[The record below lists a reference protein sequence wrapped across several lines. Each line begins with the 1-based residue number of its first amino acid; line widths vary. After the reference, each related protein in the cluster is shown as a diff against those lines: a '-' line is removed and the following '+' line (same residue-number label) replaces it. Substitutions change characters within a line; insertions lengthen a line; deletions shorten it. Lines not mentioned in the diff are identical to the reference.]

1 MIVTEGAI
9 TDRPLPRTFAAIAA
23 RGFTGELI
31 VTSGG
36 REHRVAWRD
45 GGVVGATSPHPADS
59 AAKIAVTLG
68 VLSSTQAG
76 EVTRIIAANPGCDEV
91 EVVARVARL
100 SSDMVGRLGRRLVA
114 TRAARLFSVDNGRF
128 QVDDTPPLGA
138 IPPVDARWILYSGV
152 RAHYTIDRLHREVA
166 SLADAITVPAD
177 ADLAAF
183 GFGEGEADVLTRLVG
198 ARMNLAPSPVGL
210 DPRIVEAIAL
220 VLLAT
225 GVATAVPGDPRI
237 PTEPPRE
244 RVSATAIPTPRA
256 PAAST
261 IPPRASTGAIPTQPL
276 ASATPPRERPASTP
290 SPDGSGRVTGP
301 IPTQPRTV
309 TGPVP
314 TQPRTVTGP
323 VPPHPRAATGPIPT
337 QPRTTTSQIVS
348 PPPRTTTRPITT
360 VPARAATGPIPVSG
374 RPGPR
379 VRGADPTRVAAL
391 IADRRAALDDGADH
405 FAMLGLEP
413 DAPVEAV
420 RAAYFELARHLH
432 PDRLAAAGVGDDK
445 REAHRVFA
453 RINEA
458 FGVLSDPDRR
468 AEYTRVLQA
477 GGAAAVQAQ
486 AEAAASKVKQVIGGE
501 EAFRQGEAALRR
513 MALED
518 AVMLFKRAAELSP
531 EEGEY
536 HAMLGWTLYVAAP
549 VKTDALNTARGHLR
563 KAMELRPNSALPH
576 LLLGRIAR
584 MEGEATPAINHLR
597 QALELSPRSSEAAA
611 ELRAAE
617 SMKQQSARGG
627 LFSRPKK

>member
-45 GGVVGATSPHPADS
+45 GGVVGAASPHPADS

-76 EVTRIIAANPGCDEV
+76 EVARIIAANPGCDEV

-114 TRAARLFSVDNGRF
+114 TRAARLFSVDSGRF
-128 QVDDTPPLGA
+128 QLDDTPPLGA
-138 IPPVDARWILYSGV
+138 IPPVDPRWILYSGV

-166 SLADAITVPAD
+166 SLAAAITVPAD

-183 GFGEGEADVLTRLVG
+183 GFGEGEADVLARLVG
-198 ARMNLAPSPVGL
+198 ARMNLAPSPAGL
-210 DPRIVEAIAL
+210 DARTVEAIAL

-225 GVATAVPGDPRI
+225 GVATAVPGDPRV

-244 RVSATAIPTPRA
+244 RVSATAIPTPRER
-256 PAAST
+256 PSAST
-261 IPPRASTGAIPTQPL
+261 IPTRPSGTIPVVAPTPAGAARVTGPIATQPRATTGPIATQPIPTQP
-276 ASATPPRERPASTP
+276 TQ
-290 SPDGSGRVTGP
+290 P
-301 IPTQPRTV
+301 IPTQPRT
-309 TGPVP
+309 
-314 TQPRTVTGP
+314 
-323 VPPHPRAATGPIPT
+323 ATGPIPS

-391 IADRRAALDDGADH
+391 IADRRAALDAGADH
-405 FAMLGLEP
+405 FAMLGLEQ
-413 DAPVEAV
+413 DASVEAV

-468 AEYTRVLQA
+468 AEYVRVLKA
-477 GGAAAVQAQ
+477 GGVAAVQAQ
-486 AEAAASKVKQVIGGE
+486 AEAAAAKVKQVIGGE

-513 MALED
+513 MSLEE
-518 AVMLFKRAAELSP
+518 AVGHFKTAVERSP
-531 EEGEY
+531 EEADY
-536 HAMLGWTLYVAAP
+536 HAMLGWAKYVAAP
-549 VKTDALNTARGHLR
+549 VKADVLSAARGHLR
-563 KAMELRPNSALPH
+563 KAMELRPNASLPH

-584 MEGEATPAINHLR
+584 MEGEATPAVNHLR
-597 QALELSPRSSEAAA
+597 QALELAPRSSEAAA

-617 SMKQQSARGG
+617 SLKQQSSSRPG